1 MAMVAARVLAKVDDM
16 GVSREVVVAERVK
29 AWVEAVSVPN
39 VDIRNCIRE
48 VLHVTRANAQNV
60 KR

>member
-1 MAMVAARVLAKVDDM
+1 MVAARVLARVDDR
-16 GVSREVVVAERVK
+16 GVSREARVAERVK
-29 AWVEAVSVPN
+29 AWVETVSVPN

-48 VLHVTRANAQNV
+48 VLLVTRANAQNV

>member
-1 MAMVAARVLAKVDDM
+1 MVAAKVEDR
-16 GVSREVVVAERVK
+16 GVSREVEVAERVK
-29 AWVEAVSVPN
+29 ARVEAVSVPN

-48 VLHVTRANAQNV
+48 VLPVTHSNAQNV